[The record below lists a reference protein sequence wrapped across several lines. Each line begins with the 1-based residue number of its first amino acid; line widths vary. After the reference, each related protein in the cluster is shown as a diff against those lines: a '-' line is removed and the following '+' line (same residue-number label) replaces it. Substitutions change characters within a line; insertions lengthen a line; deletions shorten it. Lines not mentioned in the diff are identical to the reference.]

1 MEIHTLLE
9 RASLGDDENRGPRLL
24 ITGITLMVIAV
35 LVLSGRIY
43 CRAVLLRRM
52 GSDDWCM
59 ILATVCIDVAQNVG
73 KLILILLLFVGKIVA
88 IPILVTNCIGE
99 K

>member
-1 MEIHTLLE
+1 MEMHTLLE

-35 LVLSGRIY
+35 LVLTGRIY

-59 ILATVCIDVAQNVG
+59 ILATVCIDVA
-73 KLILILLLFVGKIVA
+73 
-88 IPILVTNCIGE
+88 
-99 K
+99 

>member
-1 MEIHTLLE
+1 MNIHTLLE

-59 ILATVCIDVAQNVG
+59 ILATVCADVAQNLG
-73 KLILILLLFVGKIVA
+73 KSILIFIIICGKDGCHSDSSYE
-88 IPILVTNCIGE
+88 LYR
-99 K
+99 

>member
-1 MEIHTLLE
+1 MEMHTLLE

-35 LVLSGRIY
+35 LVLTGRIY

-59 ILATVCIDVAQNVG
+59 ILATVCIDVAQNLG
-73 KLILILLLFVGKIVA
+73 KLILIFIIICKKDRRHSNPGYELYR
-88 IPILVTNCIGE
+88 
-99 K
+99 